1 MMSLYFFLKDIIK
14 LKFNYSLGK
23 KTWFG
28 TGGKSSVFL
37 VINNTQSLRFLLKII
52 PKSIPIFLIGAGS
65 NIIIR
70 DGGIDGIT
78 IKLGK
83 DFKKIIFYKERGILK
98 VGGGAKDLDIA
109 KFCHKNSIGGFEFLR
124 GIPGTL
130 GGNIRMNA
138 GCFGSFISDKLI
150 NCELINRT
158 GKIKKLNKKDINFN
172 YRSSS
177 INNEDIVLNAEFNV
191 KLTKQN
197 TIAKK
202 LKEISNSRML
212 SQPVNSRTGG
222 STFKNPDELSA
233 WKLIEKANFRGKK
246 FGGANVSSKH
256 TNFLI
261 NNGTASSLDLEILG
275 EEIRSSVKE
284 RFNINLDW
292 ELIRIG
298 NFKKI

>member
-1 MMSLYFFLKDIIK
+1 MSLYYFLKDIVK
-14 LKFNYSLGK
+14 LKFNYNLGK

-28 TGGKSSVFL
+28 TGGKSSIFL
-37 VINNTQSLRFLLKII
+37 VINNIESLCFFLKII

-83 DFKKIIFYKERGILK
+83 NFKKIIFYKEKNILK
-98 VGGGAKDLDIA
+98 VGGGVKDLDIA
-109 KFCHKNSIGGFEFLR
+109 TFCHKNSIGGFEYLR

-138 GCFGSFISDKLI
+138 GCFGNFISDRLI

-158 GKIKKLNKKDINFN
+158 GKIIKLQKKEINFN

-177 INNEDIVLNAEFNV
+177 IKNQDIVLNAEFSV
-191 KLTKQN
+191 KLTKQKK
-197 TIAKK
+197 IAKK
-202 LKEISNSRML
+202 LKDVSNTRML

-222 STFKNPDELSA
+222 STFKNPGDLSA

-246 FGGANVSSKH
+246 LGGANVSSKH

-261 NNGTASSLDLEILG
+261 NNGNASSLDLEILG
-275 EEIRSSVKE
+275 EEIRSSVKKK
-284 RFNINLDW
+284 FNINLDW